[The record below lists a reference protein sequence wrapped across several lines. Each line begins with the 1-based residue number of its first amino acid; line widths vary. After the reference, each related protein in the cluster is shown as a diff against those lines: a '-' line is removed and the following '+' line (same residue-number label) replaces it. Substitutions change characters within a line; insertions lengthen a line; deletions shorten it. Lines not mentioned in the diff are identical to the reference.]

1 VKENN
6 KIKNWL
12 SAFRLRTLPL
22 SLSCI
27 LLGSF
32 LAYSNKPFSLLVL
45 ILAIL
50 TTLFLQ
56 ILSNL
61 ANDYGDSEKG
71 TDNETRIGPERA
83 IQSGSISFAQM
94 KKAIYIFGTLSL
106 VSGISLIYFG
116 MSGLTLQYYIGFFVL
131 GLLAIWAAV
140 KYTVGEN
147 AYGYR
152 GLGDVFVFLFFGLTG
167 VMGTYFMHTHRF
179 DLDVLLPASAVGFL
193 SVGVLNLN
201 NMRDR
206 ISDQASGKNTLAVKF
221 GFKGSKVY
229 HTIILSAALISIC
242 LFTMMNYHSPLQ
254 LLFLIAFPLIIH
266 NMISVIKIAE
276 PKQYDPL
283 LKKLAMSTLLFV
295 LTFGI
300 GLVVVSG

>member
-1 VKENN
+1 MKTEN
-6 KIKNWL
+6 KLKSWL
-12 SAFRLRTLPL
+12 QAFRLRTLPL

-32 LAYSNKPFSLLVL
+32 LAYANKPFSGLVL
-45 ILAIL
+45 TLAIL

-71 TDNETRIGPERA
+71 TDNDSRIGPERA
-83 IQSGSISFAQM
+83 IQSGSISFAEM
-94 KKAIYIFGTLSL
+94 KRAIYIFGVLAF
-106 VSGISLIYFG
+106 VSGLSLIYFG
-116 MSGLTLQYYIGFFVL
+116 MSGLPLSYYLGFLLL
-131 GLLAIWAAV
+131 GLLAIWAAI
-140 KYTVGEN
+140 KYTVGDN

-167 VMGTYFMHTHRF
+167 VMGTYFLHTHSF
-179 DLDVLLPASAVGFL
+179 DLDVLLPASTVGFL

-221 GFKGSKVY
+221 GFKGSKIY
-229 HTIILSAALISIC
+229 HTIIMLSAIASVC
-242 LFTMMNYHSPLQ
+242 LFTLMNYQSPFQ
-254 LLFLIAFPLIIH
+254 LIFLLAFPLIIH
-266 NMISVIKIAE
+266 NIITVIKIVE

-283 LKKLAMSTLLFV
+283 LKKLAMTTLLFV

-300 GLVVVSG
+300 GLIL